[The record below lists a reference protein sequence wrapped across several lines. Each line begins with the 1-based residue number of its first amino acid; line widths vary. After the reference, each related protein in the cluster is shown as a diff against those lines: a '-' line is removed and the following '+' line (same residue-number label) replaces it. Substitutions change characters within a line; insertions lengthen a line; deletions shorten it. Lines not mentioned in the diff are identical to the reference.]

1 MNPWS
6 SRTVAIIGASR
17 GLGRGAA
24 EAFSAAGADVVAVA
38 RDQRALEDL
47 AARYA
52 TVRPIAVDATQP
64 GSPELSLPAISPM
77 CWCWLPESPH
87 RSRRSTS

>member
-1 MNPWS
+1 MNPLS

-64 GSPELSLPAISPM
+64 GSPDAVITDHQPDVLVLVPICGSA
-77 CWCWLPESPH
+77 
-87 RSRRSTS
+87 RR